1 MALPAGTTTAAGYFV
16 AIQAALIWI
25 KYLFGR
31 GVPATPPAPAATA
44 PDIGAACPLEAEA
57 SGSWSPL
64 AVGLLAPLAFLAG
77 VGVAAIGIAVL
88 CWLSGLG
95 AVLLA
100 GVTSRYRSSQRPLD
114 SPLAV
119 IAPYDSDSG

>member
-1 MALPAGTTTAAGYFV
+1 MAFPAGTTTAAGYFV
-16 AIQAALIWI
+16 ALQAALIWV
-25 KYLFGR
+25 KYLFKR
-31 GVPATPPAPAATA
+31 EVPATPPAPAATA

-88 CWLSGLG
+88 CWLSGWGPCCLPASLPG
-95 AVLLA
+95 TAAVSGRWA
-100 GVTSRYRSSQRPLD
+100 PLW
-114 SPLAV
+114 P
-119 IAPYDSDSG
+119 

>member
-1 MALPAGTTTAAGYFV
+1 MAFPAGTTTAAGYFV
-16 AIQAALIWI
+16 ALQAALIWV
-25 KYLFGR
+25 KYLFKR
-31 GVPATPPAPAATA
+31 EVPATPPAPAATA
-44 PDIGAACPLEAEA
+44 SEIGAACPLVAEA

-88 CWLSGLG
+88 CWCSGLG